1 MKRNRRI
8 INKALF
14 EFTRRT
20 CSSGGISLKGAIM
33 LPVYYLQIIPVLPFA
48 FLQYIIFNRK
58 IRETPVTLDPIFI
71 IGHYRSGTTL
81 LQKLLASDKRFG
93 FLNYYDA
100 LFPNTSMLM
109 GKRMKPVLQAIIDF
123 FKIKNPFFHDTVL
136 PLSEADEEDDYLIN
150 KGSAYSAYWGLI
162 FPRRWKEWLNGSEQ
176 FSREEYLKGWKK
188 EYLSTVKFITF
199 RNNGKQLVLKN
210 PPNTERIPYLL
221 EMFSQAKFIFIYRNP
236 YVLFYSIRN
245 MWKRAILGFYSVQK
259 LTDDELDEI
268 VFGHFDYLMEKYEK
282 DRHLIPEG
290 NLCEVS
296 YEELKA
302 DPSGTIQKIYSLL
315 DIPDFEKTTGDLL
328 SQIESEKAY
337 SNFRYIFDPLT
348 LQRIGEKWAGYIS
361 RWNYETPEVFTEKIS

>member
-1 MKRNRRI
+1 MTRNRRI

-20 CSSGGISLKGAIM
+20 CSSGGVSLKGAIM

-221 EMFSQAKFIFIYRNP
+221 EMFPQAKFIFIYRNP

>member
-20 CSSGGISLKGAIM
+20 CSSGGVSLKGAIM

-71 IGHYRSGTTL
+71 IGHNRSGTTL

-221 EMFSQAKFIFIYRNP
+221 EMFPQAKFIFIYRNP

>member
-20 CSSGGISLKGAIM
+20 CSSGGISLKGALI
-33 LPVYYLQIIPVLPFA
+33 LPLYYLQIIPVLPFA

-188 EYLSTVKFITF
+188 EYLSAVKFITF

-221 EMFSQAKFIFIYRNP
+221 EMFPQAKFIFIYRNP

>member
-20 CSSGGISLKGAIM
+20 CSSGGISLKGALI
-33 LPVYYLQIIPVLPFA
+33 LPLYYLQIIPVLPFA
-48 FLQYIIFNRK
+48 FLQYIIFSRK

-109 GKRMKPVLQAIIDF
+109 GKRMKPALQAIIDF

-176 FSREEYLKGWKK
+176 FSRQEYLKGWKK

-199 RNNGKQLVLKN
+199 RNKGKQLVLKN

-221 EMFSQAKFIFIYRNP
+221 EMFPQAKFIFIYRNP

-268 VFGHFDYLMEKYEK
+268 VFGHFDYLMGKYEK
-282 DRHLIPEG
+282 DRHLIPAG

-315 DIPDFEKTTGDLL
+315 DIPDFEKTAGDLL

-348 LQRIGEKWAGYIS
+348 LQRIGEKWAAYIS
-361 RWNYETPEVFTEKIS
+361 RWNYDTPEVFAENMS

>member
-20 CSSGGISLKGAIM
+20 CSSGGVSLKGAIM

-221 EMFSQAKFIFIYRNP
+221 EMFPQAKFIFIYRNP